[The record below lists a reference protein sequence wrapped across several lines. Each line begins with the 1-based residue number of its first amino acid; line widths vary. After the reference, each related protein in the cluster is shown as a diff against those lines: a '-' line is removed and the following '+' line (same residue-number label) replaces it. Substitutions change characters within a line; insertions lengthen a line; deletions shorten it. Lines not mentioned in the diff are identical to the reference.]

1 MKCLI
6 LLLPLITKAKANND
20 YWADDFDEDKNC
32 VREEEMKELQRDV
45 DQGKCASSSAGNE
58 YRNDVFY
65 LISIPQ
71 GQL

>member
-32 VREEEMKELQRDV
+32 VREEEMKELQRETEP
-45 DQGKCASSSAGNE
+45 GKCASSSAGNKH
-58 YRNDVFY
+58 RNYAFY
-65 LISIPQ
+65 LSSIP
-71 GQL
+71 